1 MLKLDVYV
9 KWYYKFVCK
18 NKDFLLI
25 IRELFVLSQT
35 IQTNLRKQDK
45 NKQYSRPKI
54 MRNLF
59 IASVFALLFIGL
71 PANAQKRS
79 LAEAAKVATGFFH
92 AEEVDAMQMKEEE
105 GSRRLQKK
113 VMDYT
118 SDAYYMFR
126 NKEDNRLVV
135 ISGDQRMQSILG
147 YTDNAIE
154 DNMMPDG
161 LAELLTTYKRQYAA
175 LSPDCQ
181 TECKSN
187 LNKGE
192 RLLKTPDWGQWA
204 PFNLR
209 TPLSYP
215 TGCAATA
222 MSIVMRYHQWPVMGQ
237 GSKTHI
243 WKDSVMTAD
252 FEHTRYDWDNM
263 PMSYDSYTT
272 AQAEAVSLLMRHA
285 GIAVEM
291 YYAAESSGA
300 RQSLVPGALTQYFRY
315 AATTRLVSAADY
327 DAATWEKM
335 MRSEIDAD
343 RPVIY
348 TGESTM
354 GRGSHGFV
362 LDGYRDNLFHFNF
375 GWNGSGNGYF
385 AISAFSSTST
395 AFEFANQ
402 QQAVIGIK
410 PLREDNC
417 APLTLECEGK
427 YEGFYSDLTTL
438 TANTSASINLSSLT
452 ALRQW
457 NGKLRWELCDA
468 EGNVKEAFDS
478 KTVSINGGNSQPF
491 DFSFAP
497 STTAT
502 KGSYLRLMA
511 CENGKE
517 EWTFVLNAKGQEV
530 RMEAYER
537 KVPVVEIISDM
548 KNATLNDH
556 NQGNVCFEG
565 KPLLGSTHTYNIAW
579 KSSTVKN
586 IVQQRF
592 CGEAYWR
599 KSDKSVMLT
608 ADTLYIKAKAY
619 ERSQL
624 VQECQVN
631 VVKPGQLEATLL
643 KATPDADAVESLTIT
658 GSLDDNDLAYLS
670 TLQTLKKLNLENAT
684 IQQGLFGAPFKDF
697 SRLETC
703 ELPRSLKQIG
713 SETFKGCVSLKTISL
728 PVSLQATGN
737 DILSGCQKMT
747 DIYVRPSSPDCVATD
762 AFRGLPNP
770 QAVCIHVQQGLSD
783 VFRSNVKWSMFSR
796 ITDDLPAL
804 PKRFVCDGIEYRA
817 IYQGDGNFAEVTIPS
832 GEMYSGSIVIPATVT
847 YQDVEYV
854 VSGFDQTD
862 GLSPFVGNPFITS
875 LDLQLHVDTIRRMQF
890 MGCTQLASLSLPST
904 LRYIEDECFRNCPML
919 TQISLPA
926 SLEALGDNAFCGC
939 QFLTDIY
946 CYAMVPPAGSEADNY
961 PFAQCRPQNVML
973 HVPSGT
979 ENLYRTTGF
988 WTRFSNVTDD
998 LPADV
1003 TAIGNAMTPRSEMLP
1018 IKTIGRQYVTIRLNT
1033 ARTIRIYSLNGT
1045 RRSTLTLPQGESQI
1059 WINEPSII
1067 R

>member
-1 MLKLDVYV
+1 MYFRKLFRQIYE
-9 KWYYKFVCK
+9 
-18 NKDFLLI
+18 N
-25 IRELFVLSQT
+25 RT
-35 IQTNLRKQDK
+35 K
-45 NKQYSRPKI
+45 NKQYSKPKI

-59 IASVFALLFIGL
+59 TASVFALLFIGL

-79 LAEAAKVATGFFH
+79 SAEAAKVATGFFH

-113 VMDYT
+113 VMDNT

-204 PFNLR
+204 PFNLH

-300 RQSLVPGALTQYFRY
+300 RQSLVPGALTQHFRY
-315 AATTRLVSAADY
+315 AATTHLVSAADY

-438 TANTSASINLSSLT
+438 TANTSVSIHLSSLT

-478 KTVSINGGNSQPF
+478 KTVSINGGNSQSI
-491 DFSFAP
+491 DFSFAS

-530 RMEAYER
+530 RMDAYER
-537 KVPVVEIISDM
+537 RVPVVEIISDM

-565 KPLLGSTHTYNIAW
+565 KPLLGSAYTYNIAW

-608 ADTLYIKAKAY
+608 SDTLYIKAKAY

-631 VVKPGQLEATLL
+631 VEKPGQLEATLL
-643 KATPDADAVESLTIT
+643 KATPDADAVESLIIT
-658 GSLDDNDLAYLS
+658 GSLDDNDLTYLS
-670 TLQTLKKLNLENAT
+670 TLQTLQKLNLENAT

-713 SETFKGCVSLKTISL
+713 SETFKGCALLKTISL

-762 AFRGLPNP
+762 AFRGLPYP
-770 QAVCIHVQQGLSD
+770 QEVCIHVQQGLSD
-783 VFRSNVKWSMFSR
+783 VFRSNAKWSMFSR

-804 PKRFVCDGIEYRA
+804 PKRFACNGIEYRA

-832 GEMYSGSIVIPATVT
+832 GEMYSGAIVIPATVT

-875 LDLQLHVDTIRRMQF
+875 LDLQLHVDTLRRMQF
-890 MGCTQLASLSLPST
+890 MGCTQLASLNLPST

-988 WTRFSNVTDD
+988 WTRFSNITDD

-1033 ARTIRIYSLNGT
+1033 ARTVCIYSLNGT
-1045 RRSTLTLPQGESQI
+1045 LRSTLTLPQGESKI

>member
-1 MLKLDVYV
+1 MK
-9 KWYYKFVCK
+9 
-18 NKDFLLI
+18 
-25 IRELFVLSQT
+25 
-35 IQTNLRKQDK
+35 
-45 NKQYSRPKI
+45 
-54 MRNLF
+54 
-59 IASVFALLFIGL
+59 
-71 PANAQKRS
+71 
-79 LAEAAKVATGFFH
+79 AEK
-92 AEEVDAMQMKEEE
+92 

-181 TECKSN
+181 TVCKSN

-300 RQSLVPGALTQYFRY
+300 RQSLVPGALTQHFRY

-417 APLTLECEGK
+417 APLTLEGEGK

-438 TANTSASINLSSLT
+438 TANTSVSIHLSSLT

-478 KTVSINGGNSQPF
+478 KTVSINGGNSQPI

-497 STTAT
+497 QPQPPRA
-502 KGSYLRLMA
+502 A
-511 CENGKE
+511 IC
-517 EWTFVLNAKGQEV
+517 
-530 RMEAYER
+530 
-537 KVPVVEIISDM
+537 
-548 KNATLNDH
+548 
-556 NQGNVCFEG
+556 
-565 KPLLGSTHTYNIAW
+565 
-579 KSSTVKN
+579 
-586 IVQQRF
+586 
-592 CGEAYWR
+592 
-599 KSDKSVMLT
+599 
-608 ADTLYIKAKAY
+608 
-619 ERSQL
+619 
-624 VQECQVN
+624 
-631 VVKPGQLEATLL
+631 
-643 KATPDADAVESLTIT
+643 
-658 GSLDDNDLAYLS
+658 DL
-670 TLQTLKKLNLENAT
+670 
-684 IQQGLFGAPFKDF
+684 
-697 SRLETC
+697 
-703 ELPRSLKQIG
+703 
-713 SETFKGCVSLKTISL
+713 
-728 PVSLQATGN
+728 
-737 DILSGCQKMT
+737 
-747 DIYVRPSSPDCVATD
+747 
-762 AFRGLPNP
+762 
-770 QAVCIHVQQGLSD
+770 
-783 VFRSNVKWSMFSR
+783 W
-796 ITDDLPAL
+796 
-804 PKRFVCDGIEYRA
+804 
-817 IYQGDGNFAEVTIPS
+817 FA
-832 GEMYSGSIVIPATVT
+832 
-847 YQDVEYV
+847 
-854 VSGFDQTD
+854 
-862 GLSPFVGNPFITS
+862 
-875 LDLQLHVDTIRRMQF
+875 R
-890 MGCTQLASLSLPST
+890 
-904 LRYIEDECFRNCPML
+904 
-919 TQISLPA
+919 
-926 SLEALGDNAFCGC
+926 
-939 QFLTDIY
+939 
-946 CYAMVPPAGSEADNY
+946 
-961 PFAQCRPQNVML
+961 
-973 HVPSGT
+973 
-979 ENLYRTTGF
+979 
-988 WTRFSNVTDD
+988 
-998 LPADV
+998 
-1003 TAIGNAMTPRSEMLP
+1003 
-1018 IKTIGRQYVTIRLNT
+1018 T
-1033 ARTIRIYSLNGT
+1033 ARRNGHSCSMP
-1045 RRSTLTLPQGESQI
+1045 RDRK
-1059 WINEPSII
+1059 
-1067 R
+1067 

>member
-1 MLKLDVYV
+1 MYFRKLFRQIYE
-9 KWYYKFVCK
+9 
-18 NKDFLLI
+18 N
-25 IRELFVLSQT
+25 RT
-35 IQTNLRKQDK
+35 K
-45 NKQYSRPKI
+45 NKQYSKPKI

-59 IASVFALLFIGL
+59 TASVFALLFIGL

-79 LAEAAKVATGFFH
+79 SAEAAKVATGFFH

-113 VMDYT
+113 VMDNT

-204 PFNLR
+204 PFNLH

-300 RQSLVPGALTQYFRY
+300 RQSLVPGALTQHFRY
-315 AATTRLVSAADY
+315 AATTHLVSAADY

-438 TANTSASINLSSLT
+438 TANTSVSIHLSSLT

-478 KTVSINGGNSQPF
+478 KTVSINGGNSQSI
-491 DFSFAP
+491 DFSFAS

-530 RMEAYER
+530 RMDAYER
-537 KVPVVEIISDM
+537 RVPVVEIISDM

-565 KPLLGSTHTYNIAW
+565 KPLLGSAYTYNIAW

-631 VVKPGQLEATLL
+631 VEKPGQLEATLL
-643 KATPDADAVESLTIT
+643 KATPDADAVESLIIT
-658 GSLDDNDLAYLS
+658 GSLDDNDLTYLS
-670 TLQTLKKLNLENAT
+670 TLQTLQKLNLENAT

-713 SETFKGCVSLKTISL
+713 SETFKGCALLKTISL

-762 AFRGLPNP
+762 AFRGLPYP
-770 QAVCIHVQQGLSD
+770 QEVCIHVQQGLSD
-783 VFRSNVKWSMFSR
+783 VFRSNAKWSMFSR

-804 PKRFVCDGIEYRA
+804 PKRFACNGIEYRA

-832 GEMYSGSIVIPATVT
+832 GEMYSGAIVIPATVT

-875 LDLQLHVDTIRRMQF
+875 LDLQLHVDTLRRMQF
-890 MGCTQLASLSLPST
+890 MGCTQLASLNLPST

-973 HVPSGT
+973 HVPLGT

-1033 ARTIRIYSLNGT
+1033 ARTVCIYSLNGT
-1045 RRSTLTLPQGESQI
+1045 LRSTLTLPQGESKI

>member
-1 MLKLDVYV
+1 
-9 KWYYKFVCK
+9 
-18 NKDFLLI
+18 
-25 IRELFVLSQT
+25 
-35 IQTNLRKQDK
+35 
-45 NKQYSRPKI
+45 

-59 IASVFALLFIGL
+59 TASVFALLFIGL

-427 YEGFYSDLTTL
+427 YEGFYSDLTAL
-438 TANTSASINLSSLT
+438 TANTSVSIHLSSLT

-478 KTVSINGGNSQPF
+478 KTVSINGGNSQPI
-491 DFSFAP
+491 DFSFDS
-497 STTAT
+497 STTAI

-530 RMEAYER
+530 RMDAYER

-548 KNATLNDH
+548 ENATLNDQ
-556 NQGNVCFEG
+556 NQGNECFEG
-565 KPLLGSTHTYNIAW
+565 KPLLGSTYTYNIAW

-770 QAVCIHVQQGLSD
+770 QEVCIHVQQGLSD
-783 VFRSNVKWSMFSR
+783 VFRSNAKWSMFSR

-804 PKRFVCDGIEYRA
+804 PKRFACDGIEYRA

-832 GEMYSGSIVIPATVT
+832 GEMYSGAIVIPAIVT

-875 LDLQLHVDTIRRMQF
+875 LDLQLHVDTLRSMQF

-988 WTRFSNVTDD
+988 WTRFSNVTED

-1003 TAIGNAMTPRSEMLP
+1003 TAIGNVMTPRSEMLP
-1018 IKTIGRQYVTIRLNT
+1018 IKTVGRQYVTIRLNT
-1033 ARTIRIYSLNGT
+1033 ARTVCIYSLNGT
-1045 RRSTLTLPQGESQI
+1045 LRSTLTLPQGESQI

>member
-1 MLKLDVYV
+1 
-9 KWYYKFVCK
+9 
-18 NKDFLLI
+18 
-25 IRELFVLSQT
+25 
-35 IQTNLRKQDK
+35 
-45 NKQYSRPKI
+45 

-59 IASVFALLFIGL
+59 TASVFALLFIGL

-79 LAEAAKVATGFFH
+79 LAEAAKVATVFFH
-92 AEEVDAMQMKEEE
+92 AEEVDAMQMKAEE

-181 TECKSN
+181 TVCKSN

-237 GSKTHI
+237 GCKTHI

-327 DAATWEKM
+327 DAATWENM

-427 YEGFYSDLTTL
+427 YEGFYSELTTL
-438 TANTSASINLSSLT
+438 TANTSVSIHLSSLT

-478 KTVSINGGNSQPF
+478 KTVSINGGNSQPI

-497 STTAT
+497 STTAI

-537 KVPVVEIISDM
+537 KVPVVEIVKEM
-548 KNATLNDH
+548 KHSTLH
-556 NQGNVCFEG
+556 ELQGNVIFEG
-565 KPLLGSTHTYNIAW
+565 KPMLGSTYNFNIEW
-579 KSSTVKN
+579 KSSTVKS

-631 VVKPGQLEATLL
+631 VEKPGQLEATLL

-658 GSLDDNDLAYLS
+658 GSLDDNDLTYLS

-713 SETFKGCVSLKTISL
+713 SETFKGCALLKTISL

-747 DIYVRPSSPDCVATD
+747 DIYVRPSSPDCVATN

-770 QAVCIHVQQGLSD
+770 QEVCIHVQQGLSD
-783 VFRSNVKWSMFSR
+783 VFRSNAKWSMFSR

-804 PKRFVCDGIEYRA
+804 PKRFACDGIEYRA

-832 GEMYSGSIVIPATVT
+832 GEMYSGAIVIPTTVT

-875 LDLQLHVDTIRRMQF
+875 LDLQLHVDTLRRMQF

-1033 ARTIRIYSLNGT
+1033 ARTIHIYSLNGT
-1045 RRSTLTLPQGESQI
+1045 LRSTLTLPQGESQI
-1059 WINEPSII
+1059 WTNEPSII

>member
-1 MLKLDVYV
+1 
-9 KWYYKFVCK
+9 
-18 NKDFLLI
+18 
-25 IRELFVLSQT
+25 
-35 IQTNLRKQDK
+35 
-45 NKQYSRPKI
+45 

-59 IASVFALLFIGL
+59 TASVFALLFIGL

-181 TECKSN
+181 TVCKSN
-187 LNKGE
+187 LNNGE

-263 PMSYDSYTT
+263 PMSYDSYTA

-385 AISAFSSTST
+385 AISAFSSTSK

-438 TANTSASINLSSLT
+438 TANTSVSIHLSSLT

-478 KTVSINGGNSQPF
+478 KTVSINGGNAQPI

-497 STTAT
+497 STTAI

-537 KVPVVEIISDM
+537 RVPVVEIISDM
-548 KNATLNDH
+548 ENATLNDQ

-565 KPLLGSTHTYNIAW
+565 KPLLGSTYTYNIAW

-592 CGEAYWR
+592 CGEAYWQ

-631 VVKPGQLEATLL
+631 VEKPGQLEATLL
-643 KATPDADAVESLTIT
+643 KTTPDADAVESLTIT
-658 GSLDDNDLAYLS
+658 GSLDDNDLTYLS

-684 IQQGLFGAPFKDF
+684 IQQGLFGAPFTDF

-713 SETFKGCVSLKTISL
+713 SETFKGCALLKTISL

-783 VFRSNVKWSMFSR
+783 VFRSNAKWSMFSR

-804 PKRFVCDGIEYRA
+804 PKRFACDGIEYRA

-832 GEMYSGSIVIPATVT
+832 GEMYSGAIVIPATVT

-875 LDLQLHVDTIRRMQF
+875 LDLQLHVDTLRRMQF

-1003 TAIGNAMTPRSEMLP
+1003 TAIGNAMTPHSEMPP

-1033 ARTIRIYSLNGT
+1033 TRTVCIYSLNGT
-1045 RRSTLTLPQGESQI
+1045 LRSTLTLPQGESQI

>member
-1 MLKLDVYV
+1 MYFRKLFRQIYE
-9 KWYYKFVCK
+9 
-18 NKDFLLI
+18 N
-25 IRELFVLSQT
+25 RT
-35 IQTNLRKQDK
+35 K
-45 NKQYSRPKI
+45 NKQYSKPKI

-59 IASVFALLFIGL
+59 TASVFALLFIGL

-92 AEEVDAMQMKEEE
+92 TEEVDAMQMKEEE

-113 VMDYT
+113 GMDYA

-135 ISGDQRMQSILG
+135 ISGDQRMRSILG

-181 TECKSN
+181 TVCKSN
-187 LNKGE
+187 LNNGE

-204 PFNLR
+204 PFNLH

-438 TANTSASINLSSLT
+438 TANTSVSIHLSSLT

-478 KTVSINGGNSQPF
+478 KTVSINGGNSQPI

-497 STTAT
+497 STTAI

-530 RMEAYER
+530 RMDAYER
-537 KVPVVEIISDM
+537 RVPVVEIISDM

-565 KPLLGSTHTYNIAW
+565 KPLLGSTYTYNIAW

-592 CGEAYWR
+592 CGEAYWQ

-631 VVKPGQLEATLL
+631 VEKPGQLEATLL

-658 GSLDDNDLAYLS
+658 GSLDDNDLTYLS

-713 SETFKGCVSLKTISL
+713 SETFKGCALLKTISL

-783 VFRSNVKWSMFSR
+783 VFRSNAKWSMFSR

-804 PKRFVCDGIEYRA
+804 PKRFACDGIEYRA

-832 GEMYSGSIVIPATVT
+832 GEMYSGAIVIPATVT

-875 LDLQLHVDTIRRMQF
+875 LDLQLHVDTLRRMQF

-988 WTRFSNVTDD
+988 WTRFSNVTED

-1018 IKTIGRQYVTIRLNT
+1018 IKSIGKQYVTIRLNT
-1033 ARTIRIYSLNGT
+1033 ARTVCIYSLNGT
-1045 RRSTLTLPQGESQI
+1045 LRSTLTLPQGESQI

>member
-1 MLKLDVYV
+1 
-9 KWYYKFVCK
+9 
-18 NKDFLLI
+18 
-25 IRELFVLSQT
+25 
-35 IQTNLRKQDK
+35 
-45 NKQYSRPKI
+45 

-59 IASVFALLFIGL
+59 TASVFALLFIGL

-79 LAEAAKVATGFFH
+79 LAEAEKVATGFFH
-92 AEEVDAMQMKEEE
+92 AEVVDAMQMKEEE

-113 VMDYT
+113 VMDNT
-118 SDAYYMFR
+118 SDAYYIFR

-417 APLTLECEGK
+417 APLTLEGEGK

-438 TANTSASINLSSLT
+438 TANTSVSIHLSSLT

-457 NGKLRWELCDA
+457 NGKLRWEFCDA

-478 KTVSINGGNSQPF
+478 KTVSINGGNSQPI

-517 EWTFVLNAKGQEV
+517 EWTFVFNAKGQEV
-530 RMEAYER
+530 RMDAYER

-548 KNATLNDH
+548 ENATLNDQ

-565 KPLLGSTHTYNIAW
+565 KPLLGSTYTYNIAW

-592 CGEAYWR
+592 CGEAYWQ

-670 TLQTLKKLNLENAT
+670 TLQTLKKFNLENAT

-713 SETFKGCVSLKTISL
+713 SETFKGCGSLKTISL

-747 DIYVRPSSPDCVATD
+747 DIYVRPSSPDCVATE

-783 VFRSNVKWSMFSR
+783 VFRSNAKWSMFSR

-804 PKRFVCDGIEYRA
+804 PKRFACDGIEYRA

-832 GEMYSGSIVIPATVT
+832 GEMYSGAIVIPATVT

-875 LDLQLHVDTIRRMQF
+875 LDLQLHVDTLRRMQF
-890 MGCTQLASLSLPST
+890 MGCTQFASLSLPST

-1033 ARTIRIYSLNGT
+1033 ARTVCIYSLNGT
-1045 RRSTLTLPQGESQI
+1045 LRSTLTLPQGESQI
-1059 WINEPSII
+1059 WINGPSII

>member
-1 MLKLDVYV
+1 MYFRKLFRQIYE
-9 KWYYKFVCK
+9 
-18 NKDFLLI
+18 N
-25 IRELFVLSQT
+25 RT
-35 IQTNLRKQDK
+35 K
-45 NKQYSRPKI
+45 NKQYSKPKI

-59 IASVFALLFIGL
+59 TASVFALLFIGL

-113 VMDYT
+113 VMDNT

-417 APLTLECEGK
+417 APLTLEGEGK
-427 YEGFYSDLTTL
+427 YEGFYSDITTL
-438 TANTSASINLSSLT
+438 TANTSVSIHLSSLT

-478 KTVSINGGNSQPF
+478 KTVSINGGNSQPI

-517 EWTFVLNAKGQEV
+517 EWTFVFNAKGQEV
-530 RMEAYER
+530 RMDAYER

-548 KNATLNDH
+548 ENATLNDQ

-565 KPLLGSTHTYNIAW
+565 KPLLGSTYTYNIAW

-592 CGEAYWR
+592 CGEAYWQ

-713 SETFKGCVSLKTISL
+713 SETFKGCALLKTISL

-747 DIYVRPSSPDCVATD
+747 DIYVRPSSPDCVATE

-783 VFRSNVKWSMFSR
+783 VFRSNAKWSMFSR

-804 PKRFVCDGIEYRA
+804 PKRFACDGIEYRA

-832 GEMYSGSIVIPATVT
+832 GEMYSGAIVIPATVT

-875 LDLQLHVDTIRRMQF
+875 LDLQLHVDTLRRMQF

-946 CYAMVPPAGSEADNY
+946 CYAMVPPAGNEADNY

-1003 TAIGNAMTPRSEMLP
+1003 TAIGNAMTPHSEMLP
-1018 IKTIGRQYVTIRLNT
+1018 IKTVGRQYVTIRLNT
-1033 ARTIRIYSLNGT
+1033 ARTVCIYSLNGT
-1045 RRSTLTLPQGESQI
+1045 LRSTLTLPQGESQI

>member
-1 MLKLDVYV
+1 MYFRKLFRQIYE
-9 KWYYKFVCK
+9 
-18 NKDFLLI
+18 N
-25 IRELFVLSQT
+25 RT
-35 IQTNLRKQDK
+35 K
-45 NKQYSRPKI
+45 NKQYSKPKI

-59 IASVFALLFIGL
+59 TASVFALLFIGL

-79 LAEAAKVATGFFH
+79 SAEAAKVATGFFH

-113 VMDYT
+113 VMDNT

-243 WKDSVMTAD
+243 WKDSVMTAN

-263 PMSYDSYTT
+263 PMSYDSYTK

-438 TANTSASINLSSLT
+438 TANTSASIHLSSLT

-478 KTVSINGGNSQPF
+478 KTVSINGGNSQPI

-530 RMEAYER
+530 RMDAYER

-548 KNATLNDH
+548 ENATLNDQ

-565 KPLLGSTHTYNIAW
+565 KPLLGSTYTYNIAW

-592 CGEAYWR
+592 CGEAYWQ

-631 VVKPGQLEATLL
+631 VEKPGQLEATLL

-713 SETFKGCVSLKTISL
+713 SETFKGCALLKTISL

-770 QAVCIHVQQGLSD
+770 QEVCIHVQQGLSD
-783 VFRSNVKWSMFSR
+783 VFRSNAKWSMFSR

-804 PKRFVCDGIEYRA
+804 PKRFACDGIEYRA

-832 GEMYSGSIVIPATVT
+832 GEMYSGAIVIPATVT

-875 LDLQLHVDTIRRMQF
+875 LDLQLHVDTLRRMQF

-1003 TAIGNAMTPRSEMLP
+1003 TAIGNAMTPRSEMPP

-1033 ARTIRIYSLNGT
+1033 ARTVCIYSLNGT
-1045 RRSTLTLPQGESQI
+1045 LRSTLTLPQGESKI

>member
-1 MLKLDVYV
+1 MYFRKLFRQIYE
-9 KWYYKFVCK
+9 
-18 NKDFLLI
+18 N
-25 IRELFVLSQT
+25 RT
-35 IQTNLRKQDK
+35 K
-45 NKQYSRPKI
+45 NKQHSKPKI

-59 IASVFALLFIGL
+59 TASVFALLFIGL

-79 LAEAAKVATGFFH
+79 LAEAAKVATEFFH
-92 AEEVDAMQMKEEE
+92 AEEVDAMQMKAEE

-161 LAELLTTYKRQYAA
+161 MAELLITYKRQYAA

-181 TECKSN
+181 TVCKSN

-335 MRSEIDAD
+335 MRSEIDDD

-438 TANTSASINLSSLT
+438 TANTSVSIHLSSLT

-478 KTVSINGGNSQPF
+478 KTVSINGGNSQPI

-530 RMEAYER
+530 RMDAYER
-537 KVPVVEIISDM
+537 RVPVVEIISDM
-548 KNATLNDH
+548 KNATLNDQ

-565 KPLLGSTHTYNIAW
+565 KPLLGSTYTYNIAW
-579 KSSTVKN
+579 KSSTVKS

-631 VVKPGQLEATLL
+631 VEKPGQLEATLL

-713 SETFKGCVSLKTISL
+713 SETFKGCALLKTISL

-747 DIYVRPSSPDCVATD
+747 DIYVRPSSPDCVATN

-770 QAVCIHVQQGLSD
+770 QEVCIHVQQGLSD
-783 VFRSNVKWSMFSR
+783 VFRSNAKWSMFSR

-804 PKRFVCDGIEYRA
+804 PKRFACDGIEYRA

-832 GEMYSGSIVIPATVT
+832 GEMYSGAIVIPATVT

-854 VSGFDQTD
+854 VSGFDQAD

-875 LDLQLHVDTIRRMQF
+875 LDLQLHVDTLRRMQF

-1018 IKTIGRQYVTIRLNT
+1018 IKTVGRQYVTIRLNT
-1033 ARTIRIYSLNGT
+1033 ARTIHIYSLNGT
-1045 RRSTLTLPQGESQI
+1045 LRSILTLPQGESQI
-1059 WINEPSII
+1059 WTNEPSII

>member
-1 MLKLDVYV
+1 MYFRKLFRQIYE
-9 KWYYKFVCK
+9 
-18 NKDFLLI
+18 N
-25 IRELFVLSQT
+25 RT
-35 IQTNLRKQDK
+35 K
-45 NKQYSRPKI
+45 NKQYSKPKI

-59 IASVFALLFIGL
+59 TASVFALLFIGL

-79 LAEAAKVATGFFH
+79 SAEAAKVATGFFH

-113 VMDYT
+113 VMDNT

-204 PFNLR
+204 PFNLH

-300 RQSLVPGALTQYFRY
+300 RQSLVPGALTQHFRY
-315 AATTRLVSAADY
+315 AATTHLVSAADY

-438 TANTSASINLSSLT
+438 TANTSVSIHLSSLT

-478 KTVSINGGNSQPF
+478 KTVSINGGNSQSI
-491 DFSFAP
+491 DFSFAS

-530 RMEAYER
+530 RMDAYER
-537 KVPVVEIISDM
+537 RVPVVEIISDM

-565 KPLLGSTHTYNIAW
+565 KPLLGSAYTYNIAW

-631 VVKPGQLEATLL
+631 VEKPGQLEATLL
-643 KATPDADAVESLTIT
+643 KATPDADAVESLIIT
-658 GSLDDNDLAYLS
+658 GSLDDNDLTYLS
-670 TLQTLKKLNLENAT
+670 TLQTLQKLNLENAT

-713 SETFKGCVSLKTISL
+713 SETFKGCVLLKTISL

-762 AFRGLPNP
+762 AFRGLPYP
-770 QAVCIHVQQGLSD
+770 QEVCIHVQQGLSD
-783 VFRSNVKWSMFSR
+783 VFRSNAKWSMFSR

-804 PKRFVCDGIEYRA
+804 PKRFACNGIEYRA

-832 GEMYSGSIVIPATVT
+832 GEMYSGAIVIPATVT

-875 LDLQLHVDTIRRMQF
+875 LDLQLHVDTLRRMQF
-890 MGCTQLASLSLPST
+890 MGCTQLASLNLPST

-1033 ARTIRIYSLNGT
+1033 ARTVCIYSLNGT
-1045 RRSTLTLPQGESQI
+1045 LRSTLTLPQGESKI

>member
-1 MLKLDVYV
+1 
-9 KWYYKFVCK
+9 
-18 NKDFLLI
+18 
-25 IRELFVLSQT
+25 
-35 IQTNLRKQDK
+35 
-45 NKQYSRPKI
+45 

-59 IASVFALLFIGL
+59 TATVFALLFIGL

-79 LAEAAKVATGFFH
+79 LAEAAKVATVFFH

-175 LSPDCQ
+175 LSPDCH

-438 TANTSASINLSSLT
+438 TADTSVSIHLSSLT

-478 KTVSINGGNSQPF
+478 KTVSINGGNSQPI

-530 RMEAYER
+530 RMDAYER

-548 KNATLNDH
+548 ENATLNDQ

-565 KPLLGSTHTYNIAW
+565 KPLLGSTYTYNIAW

-592 CGEAYWR
+592 CGEAYWQ

-631 VVKPGQLEATLL
+631 VEKPGQLEATLL

-670 TLQTLKKLNLENAT
+670 TLQTLKKLNLEHAT

-713 SETFKGCVSLKTISL
+713 SETFKGCALLKTISL

-770 QAVCIHVQQGLSD
+770 QAVCKHVQQGLSA

-832 GEMYSGSIVIPATVT
+832 GEMYSGAIVIPATVT

-862 GLSPFVGNPFITS
+862 GLSPVVGNPFITS
-875 LDLQLHVDTIRRMQF
+875 LDLQLHVDTLRRMQF

-946 CYAMVPPAGSEADNY
+946 CYEMVPPAGSEADNY

-1003 TAIGNAMTPRSEMLP
+1003 TAIGNTTTPRSEMLP
-1018 IKTIGRQYVTIRLNT
+1018 IKTVGRQYVTIRLNT
-1033 ARTIRIYSLNGT
+1033 ARAVCIYSLNGT
-1045 RRSTLTLPQGESQI
+1045 LRSTLTLPQGESQI
-1059 WINEPSII
+1059 WINGPSII

>member
-1 MLKLDVYV
+1 
-9 KWYYKFVCK
+9 
-18 NKDFLLI
+18 
-25 IRELFVLSQT
+25 
-35 IQTNLRKQDK
+35 
-45 NKQYSRPKI
+45 

-59 IASVFALLFIGL
+59 TASVFALLFIGI

-209 TPLSYP
+209 TPLSYS

-300 RQSLVPGALTQYFRY
+300 RQSLVPGALTQHFRY

-438 TANTSASINLSSLT
+438 TANTSVSIHLSSLT

-457 NGKLRWELCDA
+457 NGKLRWELCNA

-565 KPLLGSTHTYNIAW
+565 KPLLGSTHTYNIGW

-713 SETFKGCVSLKTISL
+713 SETFKGCALLKTISL

-770 QAVCIHVQQGLSD
+770 QEVCIHVQQGLSD
-783 VFRSNVKWSMFSR
+783 VFRSNAKWSMFSR

-832 GEMYSGSIVIPATVT
+832 GEMYSGAIVIPATVT

-875 LDLQLHVDTIRRMQF
+875 LDLQLHVDTLRRMQF

-1018 IKTIGRQYVTIRLNT
+1018 IKAIGRQYVTIRLNT
-1033 ARTIRIYSLNGT
+1033 ARTVCIYSLNGT
-1045 RRSTLTLPQGESQI
+1045 LRSTLTLPQGESQI
-1059 WINEPSII
+1059 WINEPNII

>member
-1 MLKLDVYV
+1 
-9 KWYYKFVCK
+9 
-18 NKDFLLI
+18 
-25 IRELFVLSQT
+25 
-35 IQTNLRKQDK
+35 
-45 NKQYSRPKI
+45 

-59 IASVFALLFIGL
+59 TASVFVLLFIGL

-79 LAEAAKVATGFFH
+79 SAEAAKVATGFFH

-113 VMDYT
+113 VMDNT

-204 PFNLR
+204 PFNLH

-300 RQSLVPGALTQYFRY
+300 RQSLVPGALTQHFRY

-335 MRSEIDAD
+335 MRIEIDAD

-438 TANTSASINLSSLT
+438 TANTSVSIHLSSLT

-478 KTVSINGGNSQPF
+478 KTVSINGGNSQPI

-497 STTAT
+497 STTAI

-530 RMEAYER
+530 RMDAYER
-537 KVPVVEIISDM
+537 RVPVVEIISDM

-565 KPLLGSTHTYNIAW
+565 KPLLGSTYTYNIAW

-592 CGEAYWR
+592 CGEAYWQ

-624 VQECQVN
+624 VQDCQVN
-631 VVKPGQLEATLL
+631 VEKPGQLEATLL

-670 TLQTLKKLNLENAT
+670 TLQTLKKLNLENTT

-713 SETFKGCVSLKTISL
+713 SETFKGCALLKTISL

-762 AFRGLPNP
+762 AFRGLPNH

-783 VFRSNVKWSMFSR
+783 VFRSNAKWSMFSR

-804 PKRFVCDGIEYRA
+804 PKRFACDGIEYRA

-832 GEMYSGSIVIPATVT
+832 GEMYSGAIVIPATVT

-875 LDLQLHVDTIRRMQF
+875 LDLQLHVDTLRRMQF

-1033 ARTIRIYSLNGT
+1033 ARTVCIYSLNGT
-1045 RRSTLTLPQGESQI
+1045 LRSTLTLPQGESQI
-1059 WINEPSII
+1059 WINKPSII

>member
-1 MLKLDVYV
+1 MYFRKLFRQIYE
-9 KWYYKFVCK
+9 
-18 NKDFLLI
+18 N
-25 IRELFVLSQT
+25 RT
-35 IQTNLRKQDK
+35 K
-45 NKQYSRPKI
+45 NKQYSKPKI

-59 IASVFALLFIGL
+59 TASVFALLFIGL

-181 TECKSN
+181 TVCKSN
-187 LNKGE
+187 LNNGE

-438 TANTSASINLSSLT
+438 TANTSVSIHLSSLT

-478 KTVSINGGNSQPF
+478 KTVSINGGNSQPI

-517 EWTFVLNAKGQEV
+517 EWTFVFNAKGQEV
-530 RMEAYER
+530 RMDAYER

-548 KNATLNDH
+548 ENATLNDQ

-565 KPLLGSTHTYNIAW
+565 KPLLGSTYTYNIAW

-592 CGEAYWR
+592 CGEAYWQ
-599 KSDKSVMLT
+599 KSGKSVMLT

-631 VVKPGQLEATLL
+631 VEKPGQLEATLL

-713 SETFKGCVSLKTISL
+713 SETFKGCALLKTISL

-804 PKRFVCDGIEYRA
+804 PKRFACDGIEYRA

-832 GEMYSGSIVIPATVT
+832 GEMYSGAIVIPATVT

-875 LDLQLHVDTIRRMQF
+875 LDLQLHVDTLRRMQF

-926 SLEALGDNAFCGC
+926 SLEALGDNTFCGC

-1003 TAIGNAMTPRSEMLP
+1003 TAIGNAMTPRSEMPP

-1033 ARTIRIYSLNGT
+1033 ARTVCIYSLNGT
-1045 RRSTLTLPQGESQI
+1045 LRSTLTLPQGESQI

>member
-1 MLKLDVYV
+1 
-9 KWYYKFVCK
+9 
-18 NKDFLLI
+18 
-25 IRELFVLSQT
+25 
-35 IQTNLRKQDK
+35 
-45 NKQYSRPKI
+45 

-59 IASVFALLFIGL
+59 TASVFALLFIGL

-79 LAEAAKVATGFFH
+79 LAEAEKVATGFFH
-92 AEEVDAMQMKEEE
+92 AEVVDAMQMKEEE

-113 VMDYT
+113 VMDNT

-417 APLTLECEGK
+417 APLTLEGEGK

-438 TANTSASINLSSLT
+438 TANTSVSIHLSSLT

-478 KTVSINGGNSQPF
+478 KTVSINGGNSQPI

-517 EWTFVLNAKGQEV
+517 EWTFVFNAKGQEV
-530 RMEAYER
+530 RMDAYER

-548 KNATLNDH
+548 ENATLNDQ

-565 KPLLGSTHTYNIAW
+565 KPLLGSTYTYNIAW

-592 CGEAYWR
+592 CGEAYWQ

-713 SETFKGCVSLKTISL
+713 SETFKGCALLKTISL

-747 DIYVRPSSPDCVATD
+747 DIYVRPSSPDCVATE

-783 VFRSNVKWSMFSR
+783 VFRSNAKWSMFSR

-804 PKRFVCDGIEYRA
+804 PKRFACDGIEYRA

-832 GEMYSGSIVIPATVT
+832 GEMYSGAIVIPATVT

-875 LDLQLHVDTIRRMQF
+875 LDLQLHVDTLRRMQF

-946 CYAMVPPAGSEADNY
+946 CYAMVPPAGNEADNY

-1003 TAIGNAMTPRSEMLP
+1003 TAIGNAMTPHSEMLP
-1018 IKTIGRQYVTIRLNT
+1018 IKTVGRQYVTIRLNT
-1033 ARTIRIYSLNGT
+1033 ARTVCIYSLNGT
-1045 RRSTLTLPQGESQI
+1045 LRSTLTLPQGESQI

>member
-1 MLKLDVYV
+1 
-9 KWYYKFVCK
+9 
-18 NKDFLLI
+18 
-25 IRELFVLSQT
+25 
-35 IQTNLRKQDK
+35 
-45 NKQYSRPKI
+45 

-59 IASVFALLFIGL
+59 TASVFALLFIGL

-79 LAEAAKVATGFFH
+79 LAEAAKVATVFFH
-92 AEEVDAMQMKEEE
+92 AEEVDAMQMKAEE

-113 VMDYT
+113 VMDNT

-161 LAELLTTYKRQYAA
+161 MAELLTTYKRQYAA

-438 TANTSASINLSSLT
+438 TADTSVSIHLSSLT

-478 KTVSINGGNSQPF
+478 KTVSINGGNSQPI

-517 EWTFVLNAKGQEV
+517 EWTFVFNAKGQEV
-530 RMEAYER
+530 RMDAYER

-548 KNATLNDH
+548 ENATLNDQ

-565 KPLLGSTHTYNIAW
+565 KPLLGSTYTYNIAW

-592 CGEAYWR
+592 CGEAYWQ

-684 IQQGLFGAPFKDF
+684 ILQGLFGAPFKDF

-713 SETFKGCVSLKTISL
+713 SETFKGCALLKTISL

-747 DIYVRPSSPDCVATD
+747 DIYVRPSSPDCVATE

-783 VFRSNVKWSMFSR
+783 VFRSNAKWSMFSR

-804 PKRFVCDGIEYRA
+804 PKRFACDGIEYRA

-832 GEMYSGSIVIPATVT
+832 GEMYSGAIVIPATVT

-875 LDLQLHVDTIRRMQF
+875 LDLQLHVDTLRRMQF

-988 WTRFSNVTDD
+988 WTRFRNVTDD

-1003 TAIGNAMTPRSEMLP
+1003 TAIGNATTPRSEMPP
-1018 IKTIGRQYVTIRLNT
+1018 IKTVGRQYVTIRLNT
-1033 ARTIRIYSLNGT
+1033 ARTVCIYSLNGT
-1045 RRSTLTLPQGESQI
+1045 LRSTLTLPQGESQI

>member
-1 MLKLDVYV
+1 MYFRKLFRQIYE
-9 KWYYKFVCK
+9 
-18 NKDFLLI
+18 N
-25 IRELFVLSQT
+25 RT
-35 IQTNLRKQDK
+35 K
-45 NKQYSRPKI
+45 NKQYSKPKI

-59 IASVFALLFIGL
+59 TVSVFALLFIGL

-181 TECKSN
+181 TVCKSN

-300 RQSLVPGALTQYFRY
+300 RQSLVPGALTQHFRY
-315 AATTRLVSAADY
+315 ATTTRLVSAADY

-438 TANTSASINLSSLT
+438 TANTSVSIHLSSLT

-478 KTVSINGGNSQPF
+478 KTVSINGGNSQPI
-491 DFSFAP
+491 DFSFDS
-497 STTAT
+497 STTAI

-530 RMEAYER
+530 RMDAYER

-548 KNATLNDH
+548 ENATLNDQ
-556 NQGNVCFEG
+556 NQGNECFEG
-565 KPLLGSTHTYNIAW
+565 KPLLGSTYTYNIAW

-643 KATPDADAVESLTIT
+643 KATPDADAVESLIIT
-658 GSLDDNDLAYLS
+658 GSLDDNDLTYLS

-697 SRLETC
+697 RRLETC

-713 SETFKGCVSLKTISL
+713 SETFKGCGSLKTISL

-783 VFRSNVKWSMFSR
+783 VFRSNAKWSMFSR

-804 PKRFVCDGIEYRA
+804 PKRFACDGIEYRA

-832 GEMYSGSIVIPATVT
+832 GEMYSGAIVIPATVT

-875 LDLQLHVDTIRRMQF
+875 LDLQLHVDTLRRMQF

-988 WTRFSNVTDD
+988 WTRFSNVTED

-1003 TAIGNAMTPRSEMLP
+1003 TAIGNAMTPRSEMPP
-1018 IKTIGRQYVTIRLNT
+1018 IKTVGRQYVTIRLNT
-1033 ARTIRIYSLNGT
+1033 ARTVCIYSLNGT
-1045 RRSTLTLPQGESQI
+1045 LRSTLTLPQGKSQI

>member
-1 MLKLDVYV
+1 
-9 KWYYKFVCK
+9 
-18 NKDFLLI
+18 
-25 IRELFVLSQT
+25 
-35 IQTNLRKQDK
+35 
-45 NKQYSRPKI
+45 

-59 IASVFALLFIGL
+59 TASVFALLFIGL

-315 AATTRLVSAADY
+315 AATTRLVSAANY

-438 TANTSASINLSSLT
+438 TANTSVSIHLSSLT
-452 ALRQW
+452 TLRQW

-478 KTVSINGGNSQPF
+478 KTVSINGGNSQPI

-497 STTAT
+497 STTAI

-517 EWTFVLNAKGQEV
+517 EWTFVLNANGQEV
-530 RMEAYER
+530 RMDAYER

-548 KNATLNDH
+548 ENATLNDQ

-565 KPLLGSTHTYNIAW
+565 KPLLGSAYTYNIAW
-579 KSSTVKN
+579 KSSTVKS

-631 VVKPGQLEATLL
+631 VEKPGQLEATLL
-643 KATPDADAVESLTIT
+643 KATPDADAVESLIIT
-658 GSLDDNDLAYLS
+658 GSLDDNDLTYLS

-713 SETFKGCVSLKTISL
+713 SETFKGCALLKTISL

-770 QAVCIHVQQGLSD
+770 QEVCIHVQQGLSD
-783 VFRSNVKWSMFSR
+783 VFRSNAKWSMFSR

-804 PKRFVCDGIEYRA
+804 PKRFACDGIEYRA

-832 GEMYSGSIVIPATVT
+832 GEMYSGAIVIPATVT

-875 LDLQLHVDTIRRMQF
+875 LDLQLHVDTLRRMQF

-1018 IKTIGRQYVTIRLNT
+1018 IKSIGRQYVTIRLNT
-1033 ARTIRIYSLNGT
+1033 ARTVCIYSLNGT
-1045 RRSTLTLPQGESQI
+1045 LRSTLTLPQGESKI

>member
-1 MLKLDVYV
+1 MYFRKLFRQIYE
-9 KWYYKFVCK
+9 
-18 NKDFLLI
+18 N
-25 IRELFVLSQT
+25 RT
-35 IQTNLRKQDK
+35 K
-45 NKQYSRPKI
+45 NKQYSKPKI

-59 IASVFALLFIGL
+59 TASVFALLFIGL

-438 TANTSASINLSSLT
+438 TANTSASIHLSSLT

-478 KTVSINGGNSQPF
+478 KTVSINGGNSQPI

-497 STTAT
+497 STTAI

-517 EWTFVLNAKGQEV
+517 EWTFVLNANGQEV
-530 RMEAYER
+530 RMDAYER

-548 KNATLNDH
+548 ENATLNDQ

-565 KPLLGSTHTYNIAW
+565 KPLLGSAYTYNIAG
-579 KSSTVKN
+579 KSSTVKS

-631 VVKPGQLEATLL
+631 VEKPGQLEATLL
-643 KATPDADAVESLTIT
+643 KATPDADAVESLIIT
-658 GSLDDNDLAYLS
+658 GSLDDNDLTYLS

-713 SETFKGCVSLKTISL
+713 SETFKGCALLKTISL

-737 DILSGCQKMT
+737 DILSGCQKMK

-783 VFRSNVKWSMFSR
+783 VFRSNAKWSMFSR

-804 PKRFVCDGIEYRA
+804 PKRFACDGIEYRA

-832 GEMYSGSIVIPATVT
+832 GEMYSGAIVIPATVT

-875 LDLQLHVDTIRRMQF
+875 LDLQLHVDTLRRMQF

-1033 ARTIRIYSLNGT
+1033 ARTVCIYSLNGT
-1045 RRSTLTLPQGESQI
+1045 LRSTLTLPQGESKI

>member
-1 MLKLDVYV
+1 MYFRKLFRQIYE
-9 KWYYKFVCK
+9 
-18 NKDFLLI
+18 N
-25 IRELFVLSQT
+25 RT
-35 IQTNLRKQDK
+35 K
-45 NKQYSRPKI
+45 NKQHSKPKI

-59 IASVFALLFIGL
+59 TASVFALLFIGL

-243 WKDSVMTAD
+243 WKDSVMTAN

-263 PMSYDSYTT
+263 PMSYDSYTK

-438 TANTSASINLSSLT
+438 TANTSASIHLSSLT

-478 KTVSINGGNSQPF
+478 KTVSINGGNSQPI

-497 STTAT
+497 STTAI

-517 EWTFVLNAKGQEV
+517 EWTFVLNANGQEV
-530 RMEAYER
+530 RMDAYER
-537 KVPVVEIISDM
+537 RVPVVEIISDM

-565 KPLLGSTHTYNIAW
+565 KPLLGSTYTYNIAW

-592 CGEAYWR
+592 CGEAYWQ

-631 VVKPGQLEATLL
+631 VEKPGQLEATLL

-658 GSLDDNDLAYLS
+658 GSLDDNDLTYLS

-684 IQQGLFGAPFKDF
+684 IQQGLFGAPFKNF

-713 SETFKGCVSLKTISL
+713 SETFKGCALLKTISL

-737 DILSGCQKMT
+737 DILSGCQKMK

-770 QAVCIHVQQGLSD
+770 QAVRIHVQQGLSD
-783 VFRSNVKWSMFSR
+783 VFRSNAKWSMFSR

-804 PKRFVCDGIEYRA
+804 PKRFACDGIEYRA

-832 GEMYSGSIVIPATVT
+832 GEMYSGAIVIPATVT

-875 LDLQLHVDTIRRMQF
+875 LDLQLHVDTLRRMQF

-919 TQISLPA
+919 TQISLPT

-998 LPADV
+998 LSADV

-1018 IKTIGRQYVTIRLNT
+1018 IKSIGRQYVTIRLNT
-1033 ARTIRIYSLNGT
+1033 ARTVCIYSLNGT
-1045 RRSTLTLPQGESQI
+1045 LRSTLTLPQGESQI
-1059 WINEPSII
+1059 WINGPSII

>member
-1 MLKLDVYV
+1 MYFRKLFRQIYE
-9 KWYYKFVCK
+9 
-18 NKDFLLI
+18 N
-25 IRELFVLSQT
+25 RT
-35 IQTNLRKQDK
+35 K
-45 NKQYSRPKI
+45 NKQYSKPKI

-59 IASVFALLFIGL
+59 TASVFALLFIGL

-79 LAEAAKVATGFFH
+79 SAEAAKVATGFFH

-113 VMDYT
+113 VMDHT

-181 TECKSN
+181 TVCKSN

-438 TANTSASINLSSLT
+438 TANTSVSIHLSSLT

-478 KTVSINGGNSQPF
+478 KTVSINGGNSQPI

-497 STTAT
+497 STTAI

-530 RMEAYER
+530 RMDAYER
-537 KVPVVEIISDM
+537 NVPVVEIISDM
-548 KNATLNDH
+548 ENATLNDQ

-565 KPLLGSTHTYNIAW
+565 KPLLGSTYTYNIAW
-579 KSSTVKN
+579 KSSTVKS

-631 VVKPGQLEATLL
+631 VEKPGQLEATLL
-643 KATPDADAVESLTIT
+643 KATPDADAVESLIIT
-658 GSLDDNDLAYLS
+658 GSLDDNDLTYLS

-703 ELPRSLKQIG
+703 ELPRSLKHIG
-713 SETFKGCVSLKTISL
+713 SETFKGCALLKTISL
-728 PVSLQATGN
+728 PVSLQATGK

-770 QAVCIHVQQGLSD
+770 QEVCIHVQQGLSD
-783 VFRSNVKWSMFSR
+783 VFRSNAKWSMFSR

-804 PKRFVCDGIEYRA
+804 PKRFACDGIEYRA

-832 GEMYSGSIVIPATVT
+832 GEMYSGAIVIPATVT

-875 LDLQLHVDTIRRMQF
+875 LDLQLHVDTLRRMQF

-1003 TAIGNAMTPRSEMLP
+1003 TAIGNAMTPRSEMPP

-1033 ARTIRIYSLNGT
+1033 ARTVCIYSLNGT
-1045 RRSTLTLPQGESQI
+1045 LRSTLTLPQGESKI
-1059 WINEPSII
+1059 WINKPSII

>member
-1 MLKLDVYV
+1 MYFRKLFRQIYV
-9 KWYYKFVCK
+9 
-18 NKDFLLI
+18 N
-25 IRELFVLSQT
+25 RT
-35 IQTNLRKQDK
+35 K
-45 NKQYSRPKI
+45 NKQYSKPKI

-59 IASVFALLFIGL
+59 TASVFALLFIGL

-79 LAEAAKVATGFFH
+79 LAEAAKVATEFFH
-92 AEEVDAMQMKEEE
+92 AEEVDAMQMKAEE
-105 GSRRLQKK
+105 GNRKLQKK

-161 LAELLTTYKRQYAA
+161 LAELLTMYKRQYAA

-204 PFNLR
+204 PFNLH

-354 GRGSHGFV
+354 ERGSHGFV

-427 YEGFYSDLTTL
+427 YEGFYSELTTL
-438 TANTSASINLSSLT
+438 TANTSVSIHLSSLT
-452 ALRQW
+452 ALRPW

-497 STTAT
+497 STTAI

-537 KVPVVEIISDM
+537 KVPVVEIVKEM
-548 KNATLNDH
+548 KHSTLH
-556 NQGNVCFEG
+556 ELQGNVIFEG
-565 KPLLGSTHTYNIAW
+565 KPMLGSTYNFNIEW
-579 KSSTVKN
+579 KSSTVKS

-631 VVKPGQLEATLL
+631 VEKPGQLEATLL

-658 GSLDDNDLAYLS
+658 GSLDDNGLTYLS

-713 SETFKGCVSLKTISL
+713 SETFKGCALLKTISL

-770 QAVCIHVQQGLSD
+770 QEVCIHVQQGLSD
-783 VFRSNVKWSMFSR
+783 VFRSNAKWSMFSR

-804 PKRFVCDGIEYRA
+804 PKRFACDGIEYRA

-832 GEMYSGSIVIPATVT
+832 GEMYSGAIVIPATVT

-875 LDLQLHVDTIRRMQF
+875 LDLQLHVDTLRRMQF

-979 ENLYRTTGF
+979 EHLYRTTGF

-1033 ARTIRIYSLNGT
+1033 ARTVCIYSLNGT
-1045 RRSTLTLPQGESQI
+1045 LRSTLTLPQGESQI

>member
-1 MLKLDVYV
+1 MYFRKLFRQIYE
-9 KWYYKFVCK
+9 
-18 NKDFLLI
+18 N
-25 IRELFVLSQT
+25 RT
-35 IQTNLRKQDK
+35 K
-45 NKQYSRPKI
+45 NKQHSKPKI

-59 IASVFALLFIGL
+59 TASVFALLFIGL

-243 WKDSVMTAD
+243 WKDSVMTAN

-263 PMSYDSYTT
+263 PMSYDSYTK

-438 TANTSASINLSSLT
+438 TANTSASIHLSSLT

-478 KTVSINGGNSQPF
+478 KTVSINGGNSQPI

-497 STTAT
+497 STTAI

-517 EWTFVLNAKGQEV
+517 EWTFVLNANGQEV
-530 RMEAYER
+530 RMDAYER
-537 KVPVVEIISDM
+537 RVPVVEIISDM

-565 KPLLGSTHTYNIAW
+565 KPLLGSTYTYNIAW

-592 CGEAYWR
+592 CGEAYWQ

-631 VVKPGQLEATLL
+631 VEKPGQLEATLL

-658 GSLDDNDLAYLS
+658 GSLDDNDLTYLS

-684 IQQGLFGAPFKDF
+684 IQQGLFGAPFKNF

-713 SETFKGCVSLKTISL
+713 SETFKGCALLKTISL

-737 DILSGCQKMT
+737 DILSGCQKMK

-783 VFRSNVKWSMFSR
+783 VFRSNAKWSMFSR

-804 PKRFVCDGIEYRA
+804 PKRFACDGIEYRA

-832 GEMYSGSIVIPATVT
+832 GEMYSGAIVIPATVT

-875 LDLQLHVDTIRRMQF
+875 LDLQLHVDTLRRMQF

-919 TQISLPA
+919 TQISLPT

-998 LPADV
+998 LSADV

-1018 IKTIGRQYVTIRLNT
+1018 IKSIGRQYVTIRLNT
-1033 ARTIRIYSLNGT
+1033 ARTVCIYSLNGT
-1045 RRSTLTLPQGESQI
+1045 LRSTLTLPQGESQI
-1059 WINEPSII
+1059 WINGPSII

>member
-1 MLKLDVYV
+1 MYFRKLFRQIYE
-9 KWYYKFVCK
+9 
-18 NKDFLLI
+18 N
-25 IRELFVLSQT
+25 RT
-35 IQTNLRKQDK
+35 K
-45 NKQYSRPKI
+45 NKQYSKPKI

-59 IASVFALLFIGL
+59 TVSVFALLFIGL

-181 TECKSN
+181 TVCKSN

-300 RQSLVPGALTQYFRY
+300 RQSLVPGALTQHFRY
-315 AATTRLVSAADY
+315 ATTTRLVSAADY

-438 TANTSASINLSSLT
+438 TANTSVSIHLSSLT

-478 KTVSINGGNSQPF
+478 KTVSINGGNSQPI
-491 DFSFAP
+491 DFSFDS
-497 STTAT
+497 STTAI

-530 RMEAYER
+530 RMDAYER

-548 KNATLNDH
+548 ENATLNDQ
-556 NQGNVCFEG
+556 NQGNECFEG
-565 KPLLGSTHTYNIAW
+565 KPLLGSTYTYNIAW

-643 KATPDADAVESLTIT
+643 KATPDADAVESLIIT
-658 GSLDDNDLAYLS
+658 GSLDDNDLTYLS

-697 SRLETC
+697 RRLETC

-713 SETFKGCVSLKTISL
+713 SETFKGCGSLKTISL

-747 DIYVRPSSPDCVATD
+747 DIYVRPSSPNCVATD

-783 VFRSNVKWSMFSR
+783 VFRSNAKWSMFSR

-804 PKRFVCDGIEYRA
+804 PKRFACDGIEYRA

-832 GEMYSGSIVIPATVT
+832 GEMYSGAIVIPATVT

-875 LDLQLHVDTIRRMQF
+875 LDLQLHVDTLRRMQF

-988 WTRFSNVTDD
+988 WTRFSNVTED

-1003 TAIGNAMTPRSEMLP
+1003 TAIGNAMTPRSEMPP
-1018 IKTIGRQYVTIRLNT
+1018 IKTVGRQYVTIRLNT
-1033 ARTIRIYSLNGT
+1033 ARTVCIYSLNGT
-1045 RRSTLTLPQGESQI
+1045 LRSTLTLPQGESQI

>member
-1 MLKLDVYV
+1 
-9 KWYYKFVCK
+9 
-18 NKDFLLI
+18 
-25 IRELFVLSQT
+25 
-35 IQTNLRKQDK
+35 
-45 NKQYSRPKI
+45 

-59 IASVFALLFIGL
+59 TASVFVLLFIGL

-79 LAEAAKVATGFFH
+79 SAEAAKVATGFFH

-113 VMDYT
+113 VMDNT

-204 PFNLR
+204 PFNLH

-300 RQSLVPGALTQYFRY
+300 RQSLVPGALTQHFRY

-438 TANTSASINLSSLT
+438 TANTSVSIHLSSLT

-478 KTVSINGGNSQPF
+478 KTVSINGGNSQPI

-497 STTAT
+497 STTAI

-530 RMEAYER
+530 RMDAYER
-537 KVPVVEIISDM
+537 RVPVVEIISDM

-565 KPLLGSTHTYNIAW
+565 KPLLGSTYTYNIAW

-592 CGEAYWR
+592 CGEAYWQ

-624 VQECQVN
+624 VQDCQVN
-631 VVKPGQLEATLL
+631 VEKPGQLEATLL

-670 TLQTLKKLNLENAT
+670 TLQTLKKLNLENTT

-713 SETFKGCVSLKTISL
+713 SETFKGCALLKTISL

-762 AFRGLPNP
+762 AFRGLPNH

-783 VFRSNVKWSMFSR
+783 VFRSNAKWSMFSR

-804 PKRFVCDGIEYRA
+804 PKRFACDGIEYRA

-832 GEMYSGSIVIPATVT
+832 GEMYSGAIVIPATVT

-875 LDLQLHVDTIRRMQF
+875 LDLQLHVDTLRRMQF

-1033 ARTIRIYSLNGT
+1033 ARTVCIYSLNGT
-1045 RRSTLTLPQGESQI
+1045 LRSTLTLPQGESQI
-1059 WINEPSII
+1059 WINKPSII

>member
-1 MLKLDVYV
+1 
-9 KWYYKFVCK
+9 
-18 NKDFLLI
+18 
-25 IRELFVLSQT
+25 
-35 IQTNLRKQDK
+35 
-45 NKQYSRPKI
+45 

-59 IASVFALLFIGL
+59 TASVFALLFIGI

-79 LAEAAKVATGFFH
+79 LAEATKVATEFFH
-92 AEEVDAMQMKEEE
+92 AEEVDAMQMKAEE

-113 VMDYT
+113 AMDN
-118 SDAYYMFR
+118 SSEAYYMFR
-126 NKEDNRLVV
+126 NKEDNRLVI

-417 APLTLECEGK
+417 APLTLECVGK
-427 YEGFYSDLTTL
+427 YEGFYSELTTL
-438 TANTSASINLSSLT
+438 TANTSVSIHLSSLT

-497 STTAT
+497 STTAI

-537 KVPVVEIISDM
+537 KVPVVEIVKEM
-548 KNATLNDH
+548 KHSTLH
-556 NQGNVCFEG
+556 ELQGNVIFEG
-565 KPLLGSTHTYNIAW
+565 KPMLGSTYNFSIEW
-579 KSSTVKN
+579 KSSTVKS

-631 VVKPGQLEATLL
+631 VEKPGQLEATLL

-658 GSLDDNDLAYLS
+658 GSLDDNDLTYLS

-713 SETFKGCVSLKTISL
+713 SETFKGCALLKTISL

-770 QAVCIHVQQGLSD
+770 QEVCIHVQQGLSD
-783 VFRSNVKWSMFSR
+783 VFRSNAKWSMFSR

-804 PKRFVCDGIEYRA
+804 PKRFACDGIEYRA

-832 GEMYSGSIVIPATVT
+832 GEMYSGAIVIPATVT

-875 LDLQLHVDTIRRMQF
+875 LDLQLHVDTLRRMQF

-1003 TAIGNAMTPRSEMLP
+1003 TAIGNAMTPRSEMPP

-1033 ARTIRIYSLNGT
+1033 ARTVCIYSLNGT
-1045 RRSTLTLPQGESQI
+1045 LRSTLTLPQGESQI

>member
-1 MLKLDVYV
+1 
-9 KWYYKFVCK
+9 
-18 NKDFLLI
+18 
-25 IRELFVLSQT
+25 
-35 IQTNLRKQDK
+35 
-45 NKQYSRPKI
+45 

-59 IASVFALLFIGL
+59 TASVFALLFIGL

-79 LAEAAKVATGFFH
+79 LAEAAKVATEFFH
-92 AEEVDAMQMKEEE
+92 AEEVDAMQMKAGE
-105 GSRRLQKK
+105 GNRRLQKK
-113 VMDYT
+113 VMNYT

-181 TECKSN
+181 TVCKSN

-343 RPVIY
+343 RPIIY

-427 YEGFYSDLTTL
+427 YDGFYSDLTTL
-438 TANTSASINLSSLT
+438 TADTSVSIHLSSLT

-491 DFSFAP
+491 DFSFTP
-497 STTAT
+497 STTAI

-530 RMEAYER
+530 RMDAYER
-537 KVPVVEIISDM
+537 RVPVVEIISDM
-548 KNATLNDH
+548 KNATLNDQ

-565 KPLLGSTHTYNIAW
+565 KPLLGSTYTYNIAW
-579 KSSTVKN
+579 KSSTVKS

-631 VVKPGQLEATLL
+631 VEKPGQLEATLL

-713 SETFKGCVSLKTISL
+713 SETFKGCALLKTISL

-783 VFRSNVKWSMFSR
+783 VFRSNAKWSMFSR

-804 PKRFVCDGIEYRA
+804 PKRFACDGIEYRA

-832 GEMYSGSIVIPATVT
+832 GEMYSGAIVIPATVT

-875 LDLQLHVDTIRRMQF
+875 LDLQLHVDTLRSMQF

-988 WTRFSNVTDD
+988 WTRFSNVTED

-1018 IKTIGRQYVTIRLNT
+1018 IKSIGKQYVTIRLNT
-1033 ARTIRIYSLNGT
+1033 ARTVCIYSLNGT
-1045 RRSTLTLPQGESQI
+1045 LRSTLTLPQGESQI

>member
-1 MLKLDVYV
+1 
-9 KWYYKFVCK
+9 
-18 NKDFLLI
+18 
-25 IRELFVLSQT
+25 
-35 IQTNLRKQDK
+35 
-45 NKQYSRPKI
+45 
-54 MRNLF
+54 
-59 IASVFALLFIGL
+59 
-71 PANAQKRS
+71 
-79 LAEAAKVATGFFH
+79 
-92 AEEVDAMQMKEEE
+92 
-105 GSRRLQKK
+105 
-113 VMDYT
+113 
-118 SDAYYMFR
+118 MFR

-438 TANTSASINLSSLT
+438 TANTSVSIHLSSLT

-468 EGNVKEAFDS
+468 EGNGKEAFDS
-478 KTVSINGGNSQPF
+478 KTVSINGGNSQPI

-497 STTAT
+497 STTAI

-530 RMEAYER
+530 RMDAYER

-548 KNATLNDH
+548 DNATLNDQ

-565 KPLLGSTHTYNIAW
+565 KPLLGSTYTYNIAW
-579 KSSTVKN
+579 KSSTVKAL
-586 IVQQRF
+586 
-592 CGEAYWR
+592 C
-599 KSDKSVMLT
+599 SSVS
-608 ADTLYIKAKAY
+608 AA
-619 ERSQL
+619 
-624 VQECQVN
+624 
-631 VVKPGQLEATLL
+631 
-643 KATPDADAVESLTIT
+643 
-658 GSLDDNDLAYLS
+658 
-670 TLQTLKKLNLENAT
+670 
-684 IQQGLFGAPFKDF
+684 
-697 SRLETC
+697 RL
-703 ELPRSLKQIG
+703 
-713 SETFKGCVSLKTISL
+713 
-728 PVSLQATGN
+728 
-737 DILSGCQKMT
+737 
-747 DIYVRPSSPDCVATD
+747 
-762 AFRGLPNP
+762 
-770 QAVCIHVQQGLSD
+770 
-783 VFRSNVKWSMFSR
+783 
-796 ITDDLPAL
+796 
-804 PKRFVCDGIEYRA
+804 
-817 IYQGDGNFAEVTIPS
+817 
-832 GEMYSGSIVIPATVT
+832 
-847 YQDVEYV
+847 
-854 VSGFDQTD
+854 
-862 GLSPFVGNPFITS
+862 
-875 LDLQLHVDTIRRMQF
+875 
-890 MGCTQLASLSLPST
+890 
-904 LRYIEDECFRNCPML
+904 
-919 TQISLPA
+919 
-926 SLEALGDNAFCGC
+926 
-939 QFLTDIY
+939 
-946 CYAMVPPAGSEADNY
+946 
-961 PFAQCRPQNVML
+961 
-973 HVPSGT
+973 
-979 ENLYRTTGF
+979 
-988 WTRFSNVTDD
+988 
-998 LPADV
+998 
-1003 TAIGNAMTPRSEMLP
+1003 
-1018 IKTIGRQYVTIRLNT
+1018 IGRNP
-1033 ARTIRIYSLNGT
+1033 T
-1045 RRSTLTLPQGESQI
+1045 RA
-1059 WINEPSII
+1059 
-1067 R
+1067 

>member
-1 MLKLDVYV
+1 
-9 KWYYKFVCK
+9 
-18 NKDFLLI
+18 
-25 IRELFVLSQT
+25 
-35 IQTNLRKQDK
+35 
-45 NKQYSRPKI
+45 

-59 IASVFALLFIGL
+59 TASVFALLFIGL

-79 LAEAAKVATGFFH
+79 LAEAAKVATEFFH
-92 AEEVDAMQMKEEE
+92 AEEVDAMQMKAEE

-161 LAELLTTYKRQYAA
+161 MAELLTTYKRQYAA

-181 TECKSN
+181 TVCKSN

-427 YEGFYSDLTTL
+427 YEGFYSELTTL
-438 TANTSASINLSSLT
+438 TANTSVSIHLSSLT

-478 KTVSINGGNSQPF
+478 KTVSINGGNSQPI

-497 STTAT
+497 STTAI

-537 KVPVVEIISDM
+537 KVPVVEIVKEM
-548 KNATLNDH
+548 KHSTLH
-556 NQGNVCFEG
+556 ELQGNVIFEG
-565 KPLLGSTHTYNIAW
+565 KPMLGSTYNFNIEW
-579 KSSTVKN
+579 KSSTVKS

-631 VVKPGQLEATLL
+631 VEKPGQLEATLL

-658 GSLDDNDLAYLS
+658 GSLDDNDLTYLS

-713 SETFKGCVSLKTISL
+713 SETFKGCALLKTISL

-747 DIYVRPSSPDCVATD
+747 DIYVRPSSPDCVATN

-770 QAVCIHVQQGLSD
+770 QAICIHVQQGLSD
-783 VFRSNVKWSMFSR
+783 VFRSNAKWSMFSR

-804 PKRFVCDGIEYRA
+804 PKRFACDGIEYRA

-832 GEMYSGSIVIPATVT
+832 GEMYSGAIVIPATVT

-875 LDLQLHVDTIRRMQF
+875 LDLQLHVDTLRRMQF

-1033 ARTIRIYSLNGT
+1033 ARTVCIYSLNGT
-1045 RRSTLTLPQGESQI
+1045 LRSTLTLPQGESQI

>member
-1 MLKLDVYV
+1 
-9 KWYYKFVCK
+9 
-18 NKDFLLI
+18 
-25 IRELFVLSQT
+25 
-35 IQTNLRKQDK
+35 
-45 NKQYSRPKI
+45 

-59 IASVFALLFIGL
+59 TASVFALLFIGL

-79 LAEAAKVATGFFH
+79 LAEAAKVATVFFH

-175 LSPDCQ
+175 LSPDCH

-438 TANTSASINLSSLT
+438 TADTSVSIHLSSLT

-478 KTVSINGGNSQPF
+478 KTVSINGGNSQPI

-530 RMEAYER
+530 RMDAYER

-548 KNATLNDH
+548 ENATLNDQ

-565 KPLLGSTHTYNIAW
+565 KPLLGSTYTYNIAW

-592 CGEAYWR
+592 CGEAYWQ
-599 KSDKSVMLT
+599 KSDKSVMLI

-631 VVKPGQLEATLL
+631 VEKPGQLEATLL

-713 SETFKGCVSLKTISL
+713 SETFKGCALLKTISL

-832 GEMYSGSIVIPATVT
+832 GEMYSGAIVIPATVT

-875 LDLQLHVDTIRRMQF
+875 LDLQLHVDTLRRMQF

-961 PFAQCRPQNVML
+961 PFAKCRPQNVML

-1003 TAIGNAMTPRSEMLP
+1003 TAIGNTTTPRSEMLP
-1018 IKTIGRQYVTIRLNT
+1018 IKTVGRQYVTIRLNT
-1033 ARTIRIYSLNGT
+1033 ARTVCIYSLNGT
-1045 RRSTLTLPQGESQI
+1045 LRSTLTLPQGESLI

>member
-1 MLKLDVYV
+1 
-9 KWYYKFVCK
+9 
-18 NKDFLLI
+18 
-25 IRELFVLSQT
+25 
-35 IQTNLRKQDK
+35 
-45 NKQYSRPKI
+45 

-59 IASVFALLFIGL
+59 TASVFALLFIGI

-79 LAEAAKVATGFFH
+79 LAEATKVATEFFH
-92 AEEVDAMQMKEEE
+92 AEEVDAMQMKAEE

-113 VMDYT
+113 AMDN
-118 SDAYYMFR
+118 SSEAYYMFR
-126 NKEDNRLVV
+126 NKEDNRLVI

-427 YEGFYSDLTTL
+427 YEGFYSELTTL
-438 TANTSASINLSSLT
+438 TANTSVSIHLSSLT

-497 STTAT
+497 STTAI

-537 KVPVVEIISDM
+537 KVPVVEIVKEM
-548 KNATLNDH
+548 KHSTLH
-556 NQGNVCFEG
+556 ELQGNVIFEG
-565 KPLLGSTHTYNIAW
+565 KPMLGSTYNFSIEW
-579 KSSTVKN
+579 KSSTVKS

-631 VVKPGQLEATLL
+631 VEKPGQLEATLL

-658 GSLDDNDLAYLS
+658 GSLDDNDLTYLS

-713 SETFKGCVSLKTISL
+713 SETFKGCALLKTISL

-770 QAVCIHVQQGLSD
+770 QEVCIHVQQGLSD
-783 VFRSNVKWSMFSR
+783 VFKSNAKWSMFSR

-804 PKRFVCDGIEYRA
+804 PKRFACDGIEYRA

-832 GEMYSGSIVIPATVT
+832 GEMYSGAIVIPATVT

-875 LDLQLHVDTIRRMQF
+875 LDLQLHVDTLRRMQF

-1003 TAIGNAMTPRSEMLP
+1003 TAIGNAMTPRSEMPP

-1033 ARTIRIYSLNGT
+1033 ARTVCIYSLNGT
-1045 RRSTLTLPQGESQI
+1045 LRSTLTLPQGESQI

>member
-1 MLKLDVYV
+1 
-9 KWYYKFVCK
+9 
-18 NKDFLLI
+18 
-25 IRELFVLSQT
+25 
-35 IQTNLRKQDK
+35 
-45 NKQYSRPKI
+45 

-59 IASVFALLFIGL
+59 TASVFALLFIGL

-79 LAEAAKVATGFFH
+79 SAEAAKVATGFFH

-113 VMDYT
+113 VMDHT

-362 LDGYRDNLFHFNF
+362 LDGYRNNLFHFNF

-438 TANTSASINLSSLT
+438 TANTSVSIHLSSLT

-478 KTVSINGGNSQPF
+478 KTVSINGGNSQSI
-491 DFSFAP
+491 DFSFAS

-530 RMEAYER
+530 RMDAYER
-537 KVPVVEIISDM
+537 RVPVVEIISDM
-548 KNATLNDH
+548 KNATLNDQ

-565 KPLLGSTHTYNIAW
+565 KPLLGSTYTYNIAW
-579 KSSTVKN
+579 KSSTVKS

-713 SETFKGCVSLKTISL
+713 SETFKGCALLKTISL

-770 QAVCIHVQQGLSD
+770 QEVCIHVQQGLSD
-783 VFRSNVKWSMFSR
+783 VFRSNAKWSMFSR

-804 PKRFVCDGIEYRA
+804 PKRFACDGIEYRA

-832 GEMYSGSIVIPATVT
+832 GEMYSGAIVIPATVT

-875 LDLQLHVDTIRRMQF
+875 LDLQLHVDTLRRMQF

-919 TQISLPA
+919 TQISLPT
-926 SLEALGDNAFCGC
+926 SLESLGDNAFCGC

-1033 ARTIRIYSLNGT
+1033 ARTVCIYSLNGT
-1045 RRSTLTLPQGESQI
+1045 LRSTLTLPQGESQI

>member
-1 MLKLDVYV
+1 
-9 KWYYKFVCK
+9 
-18 NKDFLLI
+18 
-25 IRELFVLSQT
+25 
-35 IQTNLRKQDK
+35 
-45 NKQYSRPKI
+45 

-59 IASVFALLFIGL
+59 TASVFVLLFIGL

-79 LAEAAKVATGFFH
+79 SAEAAKVATGFFH

-113 VMDYT
+113 VMDNT

-204 PFNLR
+204 PFNLH

-300 RQSLVPGALTQYFRY
+300 RQSLVPGALTQHFRY

-438 TANTSASINLSSLT
+438 TANTSVSIHLSSLT

-478 KTVSINGGNSQPF
+478 KTVSINGVNSQPI

-497 STTAT
+497 STTAI

-530 RMEAYER
+530 RMDAYER
-537 KVPVVEIISDM
+537 RVPVVEIISDM

-565 KPLLGSTHTYNIAW
+565 KPLLGSTYTYNIAW

-592 CGEAYWR
+592 CGEAYWQ

-624 VQECQVN
+624 VQDCQVN
-631 VVKPGQLEATLL
+631 VEKPGQLEATLL

-670 TLQTLKKLNLENAT
+670 TLQTLKKLNLENTT

-713 SETFKGCVSLKTISL
+713 SETFKGCALLKTISL

-762 AFRGLPNP
+762 AFRGLPNH

-783 VFRSNVKWSMFSR
+783 VFRSNAKWSMFSR

-804 PKRFVCDGIEYRA
+804 PKRFACDGIEYRA

-832 GEMYSGSIVIPATVT
+832 GEMYSGAIVIPATVT

-875 LDLQLHVDTIRRMQF
+875 LDLQLHVDTLRRMQF

-1033 ARTIRIYSLNGT
+1033 ARTVCIYSLNGT
-1045 RRSTLTLPQGESQI
+1045 LRSTLTLPQGESQI
-1059 WINEPSII
+1059 WINKPSII

>member
-1 MLKLDVYV
+1 MYFRKLFRQIYE
-9 KWYYKFVCK
+9 
-18 NKDFLLI
+18 N
-25 IRELFVLSQT
+25 RT
-35 IQTNLRKQDK
+35 K
-45 NKQYSRPKI
+45 NKQYSKPKI

-59 IASVFALLFIGL
+59 TASVFALLFIGL

-181 TECKSN
+181 TVCKSN

-300 RQSLVPGALTQYFRY
+300 RQSLVPGALTQHFRY

-417 APLTLECEGK
+417 APLTLECKGK

-438 TANTSASINLSSLT
+438 TADTSVSIHLSSLT

-491 DFSFAP
+491 DFSFTP
-497 STTAT
+497 STTAI

-548 KNATLNDH
+548 KNATLNDQ

-565 KPLLGSTHTYNIAW
+565 KPLLGSAYTYNIAW

-592 CGEAYWR
+592 CGEAYWK

-713 SETFKGCVSLKTISL
+713 SETFKGCGSLKTISL

-783 VFRSNVKWSMFSR
+783 VFRPNAKWSMFSR

-804 PKRFVCDGIEYRA
+804 PKRFACDGIEYRA

-832 GEMYSGSIVIPATVT
+832 GEMYSGAIVIPATVT
-847 YQDVEYV
+847 YQDVEYM

-875 LDLQLHVDTIRRMQF
+875 LDLQLHVDTLRSMQF

-988 WTRFSNVTDD
+988 WTRFSNVTED

-1018 IKTIGRQYVTIRLNT
+1018 IKSIGKQYVTIRLNT
-1033 ARTIRIYSLNGT
+1033 ARTVCIYSLNGT
-1045 RRSTLTLPQGESQI
+1045 LRSTLTLPQGESQI

>member
-1 MLKLDVYV
+1 
-9 KWYYKFVCK
+9 
-18 NKDFLLI
+18 
-25 IRELFVLSQT
+25 
-35 IQTNLRKQDK
+35 
-45 NKQYSRPKI
+45 

-59 IASVFALLFIGL
+59 TASVFALLFIGL

-315 AATTRLVSAADY
+315 AATTRLVSAANY

-438 TANTSASINLSSLT
+438 TANTSVSIHLSSLT
-452 ALRQW
+452 TLRQW

-478 KTVSINGGNSQPF
+478 KTVSINGGNSQPI

-497 STTAT
+497 STTAI

-517 EWTFVLNAKGQEV
+517 ECTFVLNANGQEV
-530 RMEAYER
+530 RMDAYER

-548 KNATLNDH
+548 ENATLNDQ

-565 KPLLGSTHTYNIAW
+565 KPLLGSAYTYNIAW
-579 KSSTVKN
+579 KSSTVKS

-631 VVKPGQLEATLL
+631 VEKPGQLEATLL
-643 KATPDADAVESLTIT
+643 KATPDADAVESLIIT
-658 GSLDDNDLAYLS
+658 GSLDDNDLTYLS

-713 SETFKGCVSLKTISL
+713 SETFKGCALLKTISL

-770 QAVCIHVQQGLSD
+770 QEVCIHVQQGLSD
-783 VFRSNVKWSMFSR
+783 VFRSNAKWSMFSR

-804 PKRFVCDGIEYRA
+804 PKRFACDGIEYRA

-832 GEMYSGSIVIPATVT
+832 GEMYSGAIVIPATVT

-875 LDLQLHVDTIRRMQF
+875 LDLQLHVDTLRRMQF

-1018 IKTIGRQYVTIRLNT
+1018 IKSIGRQYVTIRLNT
-1033 ARTIRIYSLNGT
+1033 ARTVCIYSLNGT
-1045 RRSTLTLPQGESQI
+1045 LRSTLTLPQGESKI

>member
-1 MLKLDVYV
+1 
-9 KWYYKFVCK
+9 
-18 NKDFLLI
+18 
-25 IRELFVLSQT
+25 
-35 IQTNLRKQDK
+35 
-45 NKQYSRPKI
+45 

-59 IASVFALLFIGL
+59 TASVFALLFIGL

-92 AEEVDAMQMKEEE
+92 TEEVDAMQMKEEE

-113 VMDYT
+113 GMDYA

-135 ISGDQRMQSILG
+135 ISGDQRMRSILG

-181 TECKSN
+181 TVCKSN

-300 RQSLVPGALTQYFRY
+300 RQSLVPGALTQHFRY
-315 AATTRLVSAADY
+315 AATTHLVSAADY

-438 TANTSASINLSSLT
+438 TANTSVSIHLSSLT

-478 KTVSINGGNSQPF
+478 KTVSINGGNSQPI

-530 RMEAYER
+530 RMDAYER
-537 KVPVVEIISDM
+537 RVPVVEIISDM
-548 KNATLNDH
+548 ENATLNDQ

-565 KPLLGSTHTYNIAW
+565 KPLLGSTYTYNIAW

-631 VVKPGQLEATLL
+631 VEKPGQLEATLL

-658 GSLDDNDLAYLS
+658 GSLDDNDLTYLS

-713 SETFKGCVSLKTISL
+713 SETFKGCALLKTISL

-747 DIYVRPSSPDCVATD
+747 DIYVRPSSPDCMATD

-783 VFRSNVKWSMFSR
+783 VFRSNAKWSMFSR

-804 PKRFVCDGIEYRA
+804 PKRFACDGIEYRA

-832 GEMYSGSIVIPATVT
+832 GEMYSGAIVIPATVT

-875 LDLQLHVDTIRRMQF
+875 LDLQLHVDTLRRMQF

-1018 IKTIGRQYVTIRLNT
+1018 IKTVGRQYVTIRLNT
-1033 ARTIRIYSLNGT
+1033 ARTVCIYSLNGT
-1045 RRSTLTLPQGESQI
+1045 LRSTLTLPQGESQI

>member
-1 MLKLDVYV
+1 MY
-9 KWYYKFVCK
+9 F
-18 NKDFLLI
+18 
-25 IRELFVLSQT
+25 
-35 IQTNLRKQDK
+35 RKPFRQINENRTK
-45 NKQYSRPKI
+45 NKQYSKPKI

-59 IASVFALLFIGL
+59 TASVFALLFIGL

-147 YTDNAIE
+147 YTDNAID

-222 MSIVMRYHQWPVMGQ
+222 MSIVMRYHQWPAMGQ

-252 FEHTRYDWDNM
+252 FEHTRYEWDNM

-438 TANTSASINLSSLT
+438 TANTSVSIHLSSLT

-478 KTVSINGGNSQPF
+478 KTVSINGGNSQPI
-491 DFSFAP
+491 DFSFDS
-497 STTAT
+497 STTAI

-530 RMEAYER
+530 RMDAYER

-548 KNATLNDH
+548 KNATLNDQ
-556 NQGNVCFEG
+556 NQGNECFEG
-565 KPLLGSTHTYNIAW
+565 KPLLGSTYTYNIAW

-658 GSLDDNDLAYLS
+658 GSLDDNDLTYLS

-703 ELPRSLKQIG
+703 ELPRSLKQVG
-713 SETFKGCVSLKTISL
+713 SETFKGCALLKTISL

-783 VFRSNVKWSMFSR
+783 VFRSNAKWSMFSR

-804 PKRFVCDGIEYRA
+804 PKRFACDGIEYRA

-832 GEMYSGSIVIPATVT
+832 GEMYSGAIVIPATVT

-875 LDLQLHVDTIRRMQF
+875 LDLQLHVDTLRRMQF

-1033 ARTIRIYSLNGT
+1033 ARTVCIYSLNGT
-1045 RRSTLTLPQGESQI
+1045 LRSTLTLPQGESQI

>member
-1 MLKLDVYV
+1 
-9 KWYYKFVCK
+9 
-18 NKDFLLI
+18 
-25 IRELFVLSQT
+25 
-35 IQTNLRKQDK
+35 
-45 NKQYSRPKI
+45 

-59 IASVFALLFIGL
+59 TASVFALLFIGI

-79 LAEAAKVATGFFH
+79 LAEATKVATEFFH
-92 AEEVDAMQMKEEE
+92 AEEVDAMQMKAEE

-113 VMDYT
+113 AMDN
-118 SDAYYMFR
+118 SSEAYYMFR
-126 NKEDNRLVV
+126 NKEDNRLVI

-427 YEGFYSDLTTL
+427 YEGFYSELTTL
-438 TANTSASINLSSLT
+438 TANTSVSIHLSSLT

-497 STTAT
+497 STTAI

-537 KVPVVEIISDM
+537 KVPVVEIVKEM
-548 KNATLNDH
+548 KHSTLH
-556 NQGNVCFEG
+556 ELQGNVIFEG
-565 KPLLGSTHTYNIAW
+565 KPMLGSTYNFSIEW
-579 KSSTVKN
+579 KSSTVKS

-631 VVKPGQLEATLL
+631 VEKPGQLEATLL

-658 GSLDDNDLAYLS
+658 GSLDDNDLTYLS

-713 SETFKGCVSLKTISL
+713 SETFKGCALLKTISL

-770 QAVCIHVQQGLSD
+770 QEVCIHVQQGLSD
-783 VFRSNVKWSMFSR
+783 VFRSNAKWSMFSR

-804 PKRFVCDGIEYRA
+804 PKRFACDGIEYRA

-832 GEMYSGSIVIPATVT
+832 GEMYSGAIVIPATVT

-875 LDLQLHVDTIRRMQF
+875 LDLQLHVDTLRRMQF

-1003 TAIGNAMTPRSEMLP
+1003 TAIGNAMTPRSEMPP

-1033 ARTIRIYSLNGT
+1033 ARTVCIYSLNGT
-1045 RRSTLTLPQGESQI
+1045 LRSTLTLPQGESQI